1 MAERRMF
8 AKSIIDSDLFL
19 DMPQSSQNL
28 YFHLAMRADD
38 EGFINNPK
46 RIMRMISAS
55 DDDMKVL
62 IAKRFVII
70 FESGI
75 VVIRHWKIHNY
86 LRSDR
91 FKPTVYTEEK
101 SQLFESE
108 NKEYCEISSCDTNGI
123 PPVHQMDTQVSIG
136 KYSVGKDS
144 LVEGRKGKRT
154 RSSPPSLEEITAYCR
169 ERRNTVNPESFFDY
183 YEARGWKYGQG
194 KPIVDWKA
202 AVRTWE
208 KREREREEQQNDP
221 FKNLPNNRRQSF
233 PHLPSAIDDCFD
245 EHGNP
250 I

>member
-46 RIMRMISAS
+46 RIIRMISAS

-169 ERRNTVNPESFFDY
+169 ERGNTVDPEAFRDY
-183 YEARGWKYGQG
+183 YQARGWKYGQG